1 MVNYSKMISVLKF
14 FSFFSAISILTVLFV
29 VSPPNDFGA
38 PVSVSTSG
46 LEDNISYQIIDATLR
61 GVTEEGHR
69 FAFKADSIDP
79 DPIQKKNFSLHRLH
93 GTISL
98 FENDVFTISATK
110 AFLSS
115 TEKNIEL
122 SGKLNINTESGLS
135 ARSEKILV
143 DFDKYE
149 FLSPNAVELSTPI
162 GTITG
167 GKMKIFGSDFITRK
181 PTYVYLEKG
190 VKVVL
195 K

>member
-1 MVNYSKMISVLKF
+1 MSKPKIMMTRGVLIY
-14 FSFFSAISILTVLFV
+14 SFFLFTYILC
-29 VSPPNDFGA
+29 
-38 PVSVSTSG
+38 
-46 LEDNISYQIIDATLR
+46 
-61 GVTEEGHR
+61 
-69 FAFKADSIDP
+69 
-79 DPIQKKNFSLHRLH
+79 FSQ
-93 GTISL
+93 
-98 FENDVFTISATK
+98 EY
-110 AFLSS
+110 
-115 TEKNIEL
+115 EKNIEL